1 MKNKNYLLVFI
12 VLHIAL
18 IVINIVFGY
27 FVFLF
32 DFFAFLFFA
41 NVFLAVNLLFLE
53 KNIKNKL
60 LFLLPISIIIWMV
73 IHISMINI
81 KFYKFEH

>member
-1 MKNKNYLLVFI
+1 MRHMKNKNYLLVFI

-32 DFFAFLFFA
+32 DFFVVFVFA
-41 NVFLAVNLLFLE
+41 NVFLAVNLLE

-73 IHISMINI
+73 IHIS
-81 KFYKFEH
+81 

>member
-1 MKNKNYLLVFI
+1 MRHMKNKNYLLVFI

-32 DFFAFLFFA
+32 DFFAFF
-41 NVFLAVNLLFLE
+41 VFCKRLSCCKF
-53 KNIKNKL
+53 
-60 LFLLPISIIIWMV
+60 IIFRKKHKKQIIV
-73 IHISMINI
+73 FIAD
-81 KFYKFEH
+81 FYYYMDGNSY

>member
-1 MKNKNYLLVFI
+1 MRHMKNKNYLLVFI

-53 KNIKNKL
+53 KKHKKQ
-60 LFLLPISIIIWMV
+60 IIVFIAD
-73 IHISMINI
+73 
-81 KFYKFEH
+81 FYYYMDGNSY